1 MQILLADVQVVLD
14 FDRLHR
20 LNAAFY
26 WHVKSLQALFA
37 KSQSSSSSLSIDV
50 ASAQFDLRLPEE
62 IIRFYHVQLS
72 AGILN
77 VSISRLLLCFHTD
90 RSFECT
96 FDSARLNLLPD
107 FIIVRRLASNPNT
120 IKYRTESDGRSAT
133 SCSIDCDVS
142 LGNVDARLS
151 IQMRPLIFA
160 LGSEFEAR
168 LPQPP
173 MNPAPLGKNF
183 IRKDAEEEGL
193 SRSDS
198 HSSDDEHCFG
208 SPMGHESM
216 LRSSMYVSAH
226 SSFPPQ
232 ESASFSQSSD
242 PTLLPLYIAL
252 MRNALH
258 AMGASFSGQDFVAPE
273 SLKSVQNLFPDVSLP
288 INYRLSALFDSFIFV
303 LAGATTVPD
312 SNPCPAPIEPPF
324 FCGLNSSY
332 RTKLAELDATDSLVI
347 LSQRLEVLIS
357 IASSP
362 SSTVSQL
369 KFGSCQIIDSY
380 DRVHLEPF
388 YPFDGILPPQ
398 SVSDDDRR
406 ENGQVMVNF
415 QSGRNFIE
423 MKFTQLLLHFGHCNW
438 IDCMIRFFKNTQPQ
452 DTEAVDQNQENS
464 EVHMTLKFKHVAFQP
479 ALLPSPCTSPCRLF
493 IEEASV
499 QLMPG
504 ADNILKTI
512 SIDSKALHL
521 MVAPHVNHV
530 IACCNRVITGA
541 RNAHLNAVDL
551 QTAARQGNSA
561 SQNPDISRLLRP
573 DCSLDWQRM
582 LPLDFNSSCGFLC
595 IASIPT
601 LQLVKKSSIDGND
614 GLILELH
621 DIELVVFT
629 CADSLARVLVKTA
642 SGDDDVVIIENP
654 RPSNVDESNVLE
666 ASDEVVL
673 SPHSRDRLVEE
684 EYRTSSVQS
693 ALSADGTSYGYLGE
707 MYDNIRTSLASHWS
721 HVTGPDQVD
730 TITELLEAEVQK
742 ELFTNERSVPFD
754 ESFLDIG
761 SSSILSASADVPFD
775 QQEASGDGDR
785 GGSRFENMLE
795 SFLSWRLELV
805 NARVRFRIF
814 AGYDFPEYVDS
825 EEEDSLSSSCP
836 AASLRFRDMDR
847 SLELQVEG
855 MHLRCSGFTQAAPL
869 SSSILFKAQ
878 DIKIADN
885 VSDSFFRFLIQ
896 KDESFLECG
905 AYERDALLI
914 SFTLDTLQNGTSG
927 SDTYYEKEQRRFEA
941 HVLPLVCSLDERTK
955 DTILDLMAVYS
966 NVTYQNEMC
975 DSSSDWDAWEDKVV
989 YQKFIISALNFRCNY
1004 KPIRTAI
1011 ILRDSP
1017 VSFQSVK
1024 LWNCPSGQVLEN
1036 IVKQWGGWQ
1045 EIVMQFLGA
1054 FANSFPVVS
1063 NVTHIFRALNILIQQ
1078 SVRNRSSA
1086 RKVRQNVFAFL
1097 SALSG
1102 EVIDVA
1108 LIASRVA
1115 DQLLSTASNAVRG
1128 NAGRDR
1134 QRRATAAAGAKEAQ
1148 MLQALQED
1156 LKKMQQPANVQEGL
1170 QEALH
1175 SFSHGLECMMM
1186 TISQQGH
1193 PIRRGAAAVLMPMQ
1207 GMNRGVFQLLQGL
1220 INQLQPQRRAR
1231 RDEKYKNAHEQQKK

>member
-1 MQILLADVQVVLD
+1 VQIFLADVQVVLD
-14 FDRLHR
+14 FDLLHR

-26 WHVKSLQALFA
+26 WHVKSLQALFS
-37 KSQSSSSSLSIDV
+37 KSQSSSSSLSIHV
-50 ASAQFDLRLPEE
+50 ASAQFDMRLPEE
-62 IIRFYHVQLS
+62 IIRFYHVQHS
-72 AGILN
+72 AGIIIVL
-77 VSISRLLLCFHTD
+77 IDQLLLRFHTD
-90 RSFECT
+90 RSFEST

-107 FIIVRRLASNPNT
+107 FVIIRRLSSIPNSV
-120 IKYRTESDGRSAT
+120 KYRTDPLCQNASP
-133 SCSIDCDVS
+133 CCINCDIS

-160 LGSEFEAR
+160 LSSEFEAR

-183 IRKDAEEEGL
+183 MRKDAGEERS

-198 HSSDDEHCFG
+198 HSSDDDQCCG
-208 SPMGHESM
+208 SPLGHESM

-226 SSFPPQ
+226 SSFPLQ
-232 ESASFSQSSD
+232 ESASFSQTTD
-242 PTLLPLYIAL
+242 PTLLPLYLVL

-258 AMGASFSGQDFVAPE
+258 AMGASFSGQESVAPE

-288 INYRLSALFDSFIFV
+288 INYRFSALFDSFVFA
-303 LAGATTVPD
+303 LAGATTLPD

-347 LSQRLEVLIS
+347 LSQRLEVLVS
-357 IASSP
+357 VSSSP

-369 KFGSCQIIDSY
+369 KFGSCQIIDSF

-398 SVSDDDRR
+398 SVSDEDRR
-406 ENGQVMVNF
+406 ENGQVAVIF
-415 QSGRNFIE
+415 QSGGNSLEI
-423 MKFTQLLLHFGHCNW
+423 KFTQLLLHYGHCNW
-438 IDCMIRFFKNTQPQ
+438 IDCITRFFKDSQPQ
-452 DTEAVDQNQENS
+452 DLEAVDRNQGNS
-464 EVHMTLKFKHVAFQP
+464 EVHMNLKFKHVAFQP
-479 ALLPSPCTSPCRLF
+479 ALLPAPFTSPRRLF

-530 IACCNRVITGA
+530 IACCNSVITGA

-551 QTAARQGNSA
+551 QSVARQGNSV

-573 DCSLDWQRM
+573 DCTLDWQRM
-582 LPLDFNSSCGFLC
+582 LPLDFSSSCGFLC
-595 IASIPT
+595 VASIPT
-601 LQLVKKSSIDGND
+601 LQLIKKSSSD

-629 CADSLARVLVKTA
+629 CADSLARVLVKT
-642 SGDDDVVIIENP
+642 SCGDEDVVIIENP
-654 RPSNVDESNVLE
+654 RPSTVDESNVLE

-673 SPHSRDRLVEE
+673 PPHSRDRLVEE

-707 MYDNIRTSLASHWS
+707 VYDNIRTSLASHWS
-721 HVTGPDQVD
+721 HVTGPGQVD
-730 TITELLEAEVQK
+730 TTTGLFEAEVEK
-742 ELFTNERSVPFD
+742 ELNDERSVSFD

-761 SSSILSASADVPFD
+761 LSSNLSASPA
-775 QQEASGDGDR
+775 ASFHQLESSSDGDR
-785 GGSRFENMLE
+785 GGAPFENMLE
-795 SFLSWRLELV
+795 PFLSWRLELV
-805 NARVRFRIF
+805 NARVRFRVF

-825 EEEDSLSSSCP
+825 EEADSPSSSSA
-836 AASLRFRDMDR
+836 AASLRVRDMDR

-855 MHLRCSGFTQAAPL
+855 MHFRYSGFTQAASL
-869 SSSILFKAQ
+869 SSSISFSAQ

-896 KDESFLECG
+896 KDEAFLECG

-914 SFTLDTLQNGTSG
+914 SFTLDTLQNNTSG
-927 SDTYYEKEQRRFEA
+927 SDTYEKEQRRFEA

-975 DSSSDWDAWEDKVV
+975 DSSSDWDAWEDKIV

-1045 EIVMQFLGA
+1045 KIVMQFLGA

-1063 NVTHIFRALNILIQQ
+1063 NVTHIFRALSILIQQ

-1086 RKVRQNVFAFL
+1086 RKVRRNVFAFL

-1115 DQLLSTASNAVRG
+1115 DQLLSSASSVVRG

-1134 QRRATAAAGAKEAQ
+1134 QRRSTGSAAGAKEAQ

-1156 LKKMQQPANVQEGL
+1156 LKKIQQPANVQEGL

-1186 TISQQGH
+1186 TVSQPGH

-1207 GMNRGVFQLLQGL
+1207 GMNRGVFQFLQGL

-1231 RDEKYKNAHEQQKK
+1231 REEKYKNSYDQQNK